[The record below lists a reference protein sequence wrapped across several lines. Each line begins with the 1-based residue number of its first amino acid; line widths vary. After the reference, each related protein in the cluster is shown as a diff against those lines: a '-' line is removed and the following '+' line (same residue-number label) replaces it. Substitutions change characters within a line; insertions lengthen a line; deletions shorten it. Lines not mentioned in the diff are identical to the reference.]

1 MNISFKVAG
10 VQMACRVGDVEG
22 NVKRAGHLIKEA
34 AREGA
39 RLVCLPEMF
48 NTGYFARAGRLD
60 PTYWDLAERLEDS
73 WTLRKMGTLA
83 QKHSIHIMAPFV
95 EKGNPGVCYNSAAL
109 LGPDGKII
117 GCYRKI
123 HIPFSM
129 TGWEK
134 FYFRPGYDFPV
145 FTTSLGRMGI
155 QICFDRDFPE
165 GFRTLALKGAELIVL
180 PTGAPRNLAE
190 VWRMICRIRAYENG
204 LFVLGVGLI
213 GQVDQEHQGFAGNSI
228 LASPRGE
235 VIAALDYEEG
245 ILLGEINLGAIEEAR
260 RLRFGLRDRRPEMYG
275 KLVEMM

>member
-1 MNISFKVAG
+1 MIAPIRVAG
-10 VQMACRVGDVEG
+10 LQMACKVGDVSE
-22 NVKRAGHLIKEA
+22 NVAKACRMIEEA
-34 AREGA
+34 AREKA
-39 RLVCLPEMF
+39 QLVCLPEMF

-73 WTLRKMGTLA
+73 WTLGKMRNLA
-83 QKHSIHIMAPFV
+83 QKHRIYILAPFV
-95 EKGNPGVCYNSAAL
+95 EKGNGVFYNSAAL
-109 LGPDGKII
+109 LDPEGKII
-117 GCYRKI
+117 GCYRKV

-145 FTTSLGRMGI
+145 FPTSLGRIGV

-213 GQVDQEHQGFAGNSI
+213 GQVDEEHQGFAGNSI
-228 LASPRGE
+228 LASPRGQ
-235 VIAALDYEEG
+235 VLAVLDFEEG
-245 ILLGEINLGAIEEAR
+245 ILLGEVDLKAIEEAR
-260 RLRFGLRDRRPEMYG
+260 RLRFALRDRRPETYG
-275 KLVEMM
+275 KLTEMM